1 MLSEYISKGLSKVH
15 YEIIED
21 KEPYYGEI
29 PELQG
34 IWATGTT
41 LEECR
46 QNLIDVLEGWIL
58 VRVRKGLPIPELDK
72 VTISIPEEL
81 KVLE

>member
-1 MLSEYISKGLSKVH
+1 LNEYITKGLSKAH
-15 YEIIED
+15 YELIKDE
-21 KEPYYGEI
+21 EPYYGAI
-29 PELQG
+29 PDLPG
-34 IWATGTT
+34 VWATGAT

-58 VRVRKGLPIPELDK
+58 VRVRKGLTIPELDN
-72 VTISIPEEL
+72 ISIVIPEEL